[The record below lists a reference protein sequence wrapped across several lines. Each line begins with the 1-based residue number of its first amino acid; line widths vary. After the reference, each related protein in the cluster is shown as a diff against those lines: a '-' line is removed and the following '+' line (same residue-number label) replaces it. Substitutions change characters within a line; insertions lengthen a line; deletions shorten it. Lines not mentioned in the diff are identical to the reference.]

1 MHRHPLLSLT
11 SSVSENNIM
20 ELRLDVMNKTF
31 WLCKMLL
38 LQFKNDQ
45 ECKSLQPQVRYKP
58 VAFIAV
64 LEKTATKCRKKQ

>member
-1 MHRHPLLSLT
+1 
-11 SSVSENNIM
+11 M

-38 LQFKNDQ
+38 LQFKSNQ
-45 ECKSLQPQVRYKP
+45 ECKSVQPQVRYKP

-64 LEKTATKCRKKQ
+64 LEKTATKCFNPSSLKIERKTLE